1 MIPQNISDTEKAEYF
16 DNQPRDLTCI
26 LLEPKEKAIYQVAMR
41 SYNQILIYRIAL
53 KEIEE
58 IENLEGPSRAI
69 ERPGKIASYYMN
81 EEGIYFVAD
90 TIIEYVPHDKPE
102 DRIAIENN
110 IWTFGQN
117 SDSL

>member
-1 MIPQNISDTEKAEYF
+1 MYDICK
-16 DNQPRDLTCI
+16 
-26 LLEPKEKAIYQVAMR
+26 V
-41 SYNQILIYRIAL
+41 
-53 KEIEE
+53 EIEE
-58 IENLEGPSRAI
+58 MTDEKPTPIKPTIISANSKKNP
-69 ERPGKIASYYMN
+69 KITSYYMN